1 MGSLRLRDEIP
12 DHKTFGDYYSARTH
26 QNKHDLQLKSETCII
41 FIITRGKY
49 MRINEVA
56 HFDEATAMK
65 ITPQKYH
72 VAFVFNTLYYPFT
85 YPEILNSLAARGY
98 AILVP
103 PQPLQSGARIYVS
116 GPAVA
121 TKAAD
126 PAKAPCFIELIEQKK
141 TIACNGTSVDN
152 IVASVRDI
160 VDLSQIDFK
169 LNLDKDMNFIELSGT
184 ATVQNDN
191 SSDAIKNFSGDQ
203 YSVFNEILGEESAGG
218 SIRIIPKNGMQTD
231 RKWFD
236 ISVGQK
242 VPARENTYYVEFVYR
257 NGNDIGSVLDF
268 TSNLERKI
276 SAIIDKI
283 GGA

>member
-1 MGSLRLRDEIP
+1 
-12 DHKTFGDYYSARTH
+12 
-26 QNKHDLQLKSETCII
+26 
-41 FIITRGKY
+41 
-49 MRINEVA
+49 
-56 HFDEATAMK
+56 MK
-65 ITPQKYH
+65 IIPQKYQ

-98 AILVP
+98 TILVP

-126 PAKAPCFIELIEQKK
+126 LAKASCFIELIEQKK

-160 VDLSQIDFK
+160 VELSQTDFK

-184 ATVQNDN
+184 ATVLNDN
-191 SSDAIKNFSGDQ
+191 SSDAIKNFSGEQ

-218 SIRIIPKNGMQTD
+218 SIRIIPKNSVQTD

-268 TSNLERKI
+268 TSNLERTI